1 LQESFVAQ
9 KRTDNEVRITPS
21 IFDRL
26 LDFEP
31 ELTSEAPKSR
41 AKSLRELKQSVRRDL
56 EWLLNTRRTPIEVDA
71 SLEET
76 TRSLVMYGLPDFTGV
91 SAKSPSEQKRLL
103 KEIETALKQFEPRL
117 IDLRVSLEPPT
128 AVERLL
134 KFRIEARLKV
144 EPAPEPVAFDT
155 ILQLG
160 SGEYKVNEK

>member
-1 LQESFVAQ
+1 MAQ

-76 TRSLVMYGLPDFTGV
+76 TRSLAMYGLPDFTGV

-117 IDLRVSLEPPT
+117 IDLRVSLEAPT

-144 EPAPEPVAFDT
+144 EPAPEPVTFDT

-160 SGEYKVNEK
+160 SGEYQVKEN